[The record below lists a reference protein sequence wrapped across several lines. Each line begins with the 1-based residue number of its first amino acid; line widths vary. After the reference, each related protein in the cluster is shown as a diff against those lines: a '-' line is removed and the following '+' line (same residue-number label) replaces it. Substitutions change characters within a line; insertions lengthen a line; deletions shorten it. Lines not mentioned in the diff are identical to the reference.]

1 MDVGSIKNIVYKRV
15 RFIIIDNQGGKNGKK
30 GNDRRKVWGDKER
43 TIEEV
48 INKTF
53 PEISQEDRIGLK
65 YFCEELINYLM
76 GREREDFL
84 KKIEEDKGNGYHF
97 RNLLTGSGLLELEVP
112 RTRNGNFRPSLL
124 LEKYKRFSDGFDGF
138 LFSLISAGY
147 SPDQISRA
155 LKRLN

>member
-1 MDVGSIKNIVYKRV
+1 M
-15 RFIIIDNQGGKNGKK
+15 
-30 GNDRRKVWGDKER
+30 
-43 TIEEV
+43 